1 MDVPMSNRLSVFC
14 GPATIQMQGASLVS
28 KFSINFDTEEET
40 AVKFWN
46 SGKGESNILQN
57 QFTRYLKTSIQR
69 KKVDLFR
76 VRSKV
81 YDHECFDD
89 SWQDIP
95 GLITVDV
102 YFNSPT
108 QFDTIG
114 LEQILRQIEK
124 RDRYIFYAHVLDE
137 RTLTEL
143 AAELGL
149 TYKGVTAAY
158 YRVIHKIRDA
168 LRGDEYEF

>member
-1 MDVPMSNRLSVFC
+1 M
-14 GPATIQMQGASLVS
+14 
-28 KFSINFDTEEET
+28 NFR
-40 AVKFWN
+40 N
-46 SGKGESNILQN
+46 NGQGESNVLQN
-57 QFTRYLKTSIQR
+57 QFTRYLKTAIQR
-69 KKVDLFR
+69 RNIDLFR
-76 VRSKV
+76 IRSRV
-81 YDHECFDD
+81 CDHECFDD

-137 RTLTEL
+137 RTFTEL
-143 AAELGL
+143 ASELGL